1 MPPKA
6 VKGKAAARVGRRAQT
21 DVEES
26 MADCLAEVEDMTAGL
41 DAEERDALPSA
52 TAPIPETVLRLRLD
66 RSERAE
72 AAPLQQ

>member
-26 MADCLAEVEDMTAGL
+26 MADCLAEVEDVNAGL
-41 DAEERDALPSA
+41 DAEERDALPPA
-52 TAPIPETVLRLRLD
+52 TAPIPEAVLRL
-66 RSERAE
+66 S
-72 AAPLQQ
+72 